1 MSGLAIF
8 LLIVL
13 IIIIIV
19 GFLYFMRKR
28 AKAKI
33 LSERYGYKPSHTE
46 LYFEEYF
53 DDIIQNWDLV
63 KKDKAQNWADDMEK
77 RLSEISR
84 EIDELQSNKRK
95 ISSEFDQIEDRIDN
109 IERTSKEVEK

>member
-28 AKAKI
+28 ARSKV

-63 KKDKAQNWADDMEK
+63 KKDKAKNWADDMEK
-77 RLSEISR
+77 RLTEISK
-84 EIDELQSNKRK
+84 EIDELKTNKK
-95 ISSEFDQIEDRIDN
+95 DITSEFDQIEDRIKD
-109 IERTSKEVEK
+109 IDKRTKEVKK